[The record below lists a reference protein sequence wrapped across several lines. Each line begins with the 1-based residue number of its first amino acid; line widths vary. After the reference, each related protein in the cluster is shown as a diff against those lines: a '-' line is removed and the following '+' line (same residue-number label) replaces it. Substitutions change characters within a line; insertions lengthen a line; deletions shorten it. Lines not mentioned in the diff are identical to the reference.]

1 MPVNVSLG
9 YSKLKL
15 VLSNGV
21 DDNGKELKKTKT
33 YANIK
38 PTTTDEDVYAIA
50 DALISLQK
58 NAVLQVG
65 RLDEK
70 EITQA

>member
-1 MPVNVSLG
+1 MAVNVSLR

-15 VLSNGV
+15 TFSNGV
-21 DDNGKELKKTKT
+21 DGNGKELKKTKT
-33 YANIK
+33 YSNIK

-50 DALISLQK
+50 DVLISLQQST
-58 NAVLQVG
+58 ALQVG